1 MAFCR
6 VTNVAERAVDGF
18 DLAGLDFGGN
28 SDLGDE
34 VSL

>member
-1 MAFCR
+1 M
-6 VTNVAERAVDGF
+6 AERAFDGF
-18 DLAGLDFGGN
+18 TLAGLDFGGN